1 MAGKSRTPRSGLS
14 EPHASRP
21 YMPGYGI
28 VGPTEGSGLLP
39 WSWAEERLVSSR
51 NYWVAT
57 VWPDG
62 RPHAMPVWG
71 VWDVGE
77 FWFSSSRRARKVLNL
92 LANPRCVVTS
102 EDSNNPVVVE
112 GIAEVVSDT
121 EQLSRVLALVNKKYQ
136 TTYTMELMDPAVNAT
151 VRVRPRWAF
160 GLREGDFTGSPT
172 RWAFE
177 LDPDTG
183 AVRAAEE

>member
-1 MAGKSRTPRSGLS
+1 MTEPRS
-14 EPHASRP
+14 SRP

-28 VGPTEGSGLLP
+28 VGPEEGSGLLP
-39 WSWAEERLVSSR
+39 WSWAEERLISSR

-71 VWDVGE
+71 VWDARE
-77 FWFSSSRRARKVLNL
+77 FWFSSSRRARKVRNL
-92 LANPRCVVTS
+92 LADPRCVVST
-102 EDSNNPVVVE
+102 EDALNPVVVE
-112 GIAEVVSDT
+112 GMAEVVT
-121 EQLSRVLALVNKKYQ
+121 QVARLRRVLALVNKKYR
-136 TTYTMELMDPAVNAT
+136 TEYTMELMNPATNAT

-172 RWAFE
+172 RWTLE
-177 LDPDTG
+177 P
-183 AVRAAEE
+183 